1 MSLTIFPVTARFLI
15 ARAAKRQRT
24 LMMRTHPEPN
34 DVARSRADYGELRP
48 SSRLPSCARDV
59 ELGSRICVTRIGIPM
74 GSGICFSDS
83 LKACSAERLAPMAQ
97 KVQVLLVDDLDGGEA
112 SETVSFS
119 LDGTTYEIDLS
130 SDNAGKLRKDF
141 QSYIDHARKG
151 GGGGRRRR
159 ARTGPGR
166 ERSAEIRAWA
176 RQRGHKVSERGRI
189 PATIIS
195 EYEASH

>member
-1 MSLTIFPVTARFLI
+1 
-15 ARAAKRQRT
+15 
-24 LMMRTHPEPN
+24 
-34 DVARSRADYGELRP
+34 
-48 SSRLPSCARDV
+48 
-59 ELGSRICVTRIGIPM
+59 
-74 GSGICFSDS
+74 
-83 LKACSAERLAPMAQ
+83 MAQ

-119 LDGTTYEIDLS
+119 LDGTAYEIDLS

-141 QSYIDHARKG
+141 AQYIDHARRG
-151 GGGGRRRR
+151 GTGGGGRRRR

-189 PATIIS
+189 PATIIN
-195 EYEASH
+195 EYDASH

>member
-1 MSLTIFPVTARFLI
+1 
-15 ARAAKRQRT
+15 
-24 LMMRTHPEPN
+24 
-34 DVARSRADYGELRP
+34 
-48 SSRLPSCARDV
+48 
-59 ELGSRICVTRIGIPM
+59 
-74 GSGICFSDS
+74 
-83 LKACSAERLAPMAQ
+83 MAQ

-119 LDGTTYEIDLS
+119 LDGTAYEIDLS
-130 SDNAGKLRKDF
+130 PENAGKLRKDLA
-141 QSYIDHARKG
+141 QYIDHARKG